1 MTATQQEPSDGL
13 FSADQIKDGDR
24 YELSDGHRLHCM
36 PGGEDHAEYNR
47 SGCALLGSDPD
58 AEWVGV
64 DGGFSPKSNILR
76 APDVAVAARP
86 AKRGGWMSGA
96 PFLAVEYAARGQSEA
111 DLKLKIKQLLA
122 AGTRYIWVVRLIG
135 PHRVEVHTAK
145 GMQLLSITD
154 TLEAP
159 GVLRNPVP
167 VRALFDLTE
176 AHRVTL
182 DNLLQRKGY
191 ANLEAALLA
200 GVDEAKAEGK
210 EEGLKEGIEK
220 GKEEGLKEG
229 KEEGLKEGK
238 EEGLKE
244 GKEEGEK
251 KKALEMAKIMK
262 AEGESIDKIAKYSQ
276 LSIQE
281 IEKL

>member
-1 MTATQQEPSDGL
+1 
-13 FSADQIKDGDR
+13 
-24 YELSDGHRLHCM
+24 
-36 PGGEDHAEYNR
+36 
-47 SGCALLGSDPD
+47 
-58 AEWVGV
+58 
-64 DGGFSPKSNILR
+64 
-76 APDVAVAARP
+76 
-86 AKRGGWMSGA
+86 
-96 PFLAVEYAARGQSEA
+96 
-111 DLKLKIKQLLA
+111 
-122 AGTRYIWVVRLIG
+122 
-135 PHRVEVHTAK
+135 
-145 GMQLLSITD
+145 GMQLLSVTD

-159 GVLRNPVP
+159 GILRNPVP

-210 EEGLKEGIEK
+210 K
-220 GKEEGLKEG
+220 
-229 KEEGLKEGK
+229 
-238 EEGLKE
+238 EGLKE

-251 KKALEMAKIMK
+251 KKALEMAKAMK
-262 AEGESIDKIAKYSQ
+262 SEGEPIDKIAKYSQ